1 MKQLLMNWL
10 LLLGLLAAVDTVQAL
25 DGEGRLKIESA
36 KIGYITN
43 RLNLTTEQA
52 PQFWPIYNEY
62 NARKHDMGRK
72 VRELNSRSLQQGA
85 AEQDVL
91 SNLRESNAV
100 KQKIGDLDQE
110 YMPRFLKVITP
121 GQLAE
126 LQNAERTF
134 NKMLLDRLNKD

>member
-1 MKQLLMNWL
+1 MKQFVMSWL
-10 LLLGLLAAVDTVQAL
+10 LLSTLLVAVGTVQAQ
-25 DGEGRLKIESA
+25 DGDGRQKIESA

-62 NARKHDMGRK
+62 SGRKHDLSRK
-72 VRELNSRSLQQGA
+72 VRQLNSRSVQPGV
-85 AEQDVL
+85 AEQDVIRNL
-91 SNLRESNAV
+91 NQSNEA
-100 KQKIGDLDQE
+100 KQKIADLDQE
-110 YMPRFLKVITP
+110 YQPRFLKVITP

>member
-1 MKQLLMNWL
+1 MRQLMMSWL
-10 LLLGLLAAVDTVQAL
+10 LVLGLLPAVGTVQAQ
-25 DGEGRLKIESA
+25 DGEGRQKIESA

-52 PQFWPIYNEY
+52 PQFWAVYNEY
-62 NARKHDMGRK
+62 NARKHDLSRK
-72 VRELNSRSLQQGA
+72 VRQLNSRSVQPGVA
-85 AEQDVL
+85 DQDVMN
-91 SNLRESNAV
+91 NLRESNTA
-100 KQKIGDLDQE
+100 KQKIADLDQE
-110 YMPRFLKVITP
+110 YMPRFLKVISP

>member
-1 MKQLLMNWL
+1 MMSWL
-10 LLLGLLAAVDTVQAL
+10 LVLGLLTIADPVHAQ
-25 DGEGRLKIESA
+25 DGDGRQKIESA

-52 PQFWPIYNEY
+52 PQFWAVYNEY
-62 NARKHDMGRK
+62 SARKHDLSRK
-72 VRELNSRSLQQGA
+72 VRQLNSRSVQPGV
-85 AEQDVL
+85 AEQDVIRNL
-91 SNLRESNAV
+91 NQSNEA
-100 KQKIGDLDQE
+100 KQKIADLDQE
-110 YMPRFLKVITP
+110 YQPRFLKVISP

>member
-1 MKQLLMNWL
+1 MSLLLMSTL
-10 LLLGLLAAVDTVQAL
+10 LLAVGPVQAQ
-25 DGEGRLKIESA
+25 DGEGRQKIESA

-52 PQFWPIYNEY
+52 PQFWSVYNEY
-62 NARKHDMGRK
+62 SARKQELNRK
-72 VRELNSRSLQQGA
+72 VRQLNSQSLKQGV
-85 AEQDVL
+85 AEQDVIRNL
-91 SNLRESNAV
+91 NQSNEA
-100 KQKIGDLDQE
+100 KQKIADLDQE
-110 YMPRFLKVITP
+110 YQPRFLKVISA